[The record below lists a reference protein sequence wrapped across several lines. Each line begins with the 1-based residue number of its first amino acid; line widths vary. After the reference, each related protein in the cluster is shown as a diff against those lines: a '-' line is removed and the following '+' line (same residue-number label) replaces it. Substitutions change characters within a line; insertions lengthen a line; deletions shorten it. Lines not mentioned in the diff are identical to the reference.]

1 MYFSLDDTSKRS
13 KVGATLIGGAFLV
26 FLATSGFIAKL
37 NSTSEATSTN
47 LVALGGPVTL
57 SSLPGPS
64 KWKELAIAAMDI
76 NNRCEVGGP
85 KPTPRFT
92 AAMANMRSRD
102 IVVPMAAAK
111 RLVAANA
118 KKGKR
123 AKKAPKKA
131 PAVSG
136 DGKSYATDPRVGA
149 FLPLGYWDPA
159 GFATDVTGGQLAYIR
174 EAELKHGRICM
185 LATVGFFVGEKW
197 HPLFGGDID
206 LPALQIANPANKVDL
221 GVFWPA
227 VLVALGGIE
236 LLTSTGRTN
245 PVNSGDR
252 SDIARNTPELKPGL
266 EPGDIG
272 WDPLGLGANTRKKNP
287 AQYYEFQEKEIA
299 HCRLAM
305 IATLG
310 MISQELLF
318 PDQPLGYANPWEV
331 TR

>member
-1 MYFSLDDTSKRS
+1 M
-13 KVGATLIGGAFLV
+13 G
-26 FLATSGFIAKL
+26 
-37 NSTSEATSTN
+37 
-47 LVALGGPVTL
+47 
-57 SSLPGPS
+57 
-64 KWKELAIAAMDI
+64 
-76 NNRCEVGGP
+76 
-85 KPTPRFT
+85 
-92 AAMANMRSRD
+92 
-102 IVVPMAAAK
+102 
-111 RLVAANA
+111 NA

-123 AKKAPKKA
+123 AKKAPMKA

-206 LPALQIANPANKVDL
+206 LPALQIVNPANKVDL

-227 VLVALGGIE
+227 ILATLGGIE

-245 PVNSGDR
+245 PANR

-272 WDPLGLGANTRKKNP
+272 WD
-287 AQYYEFQEKEIA
+287 
-299 HCRLAM
+299 
-305 IATLG
+305 
-310 MISQELLF
+310 
-318 PDQPLGYANPWEV
+318 
-331 TR
+331 